1 MMIKTCRLKVHKMSN
16 LDETIKSKQNP
27 NNPRIQE
34 SKDVLEMILLETKVE
49 ALPVRVKYFLFGVK
63 GPVRP

>member
-1 MMIKTCRLKVHKMSN
+1 MSN